1 MTLVALVLLYPLTAI
16 EALPDILQSMNDNDQ
31 TKAPPSWGV
40 MKVIEWKIHFL
51 EFDPSENSRTWH
63 TSEAKCTR
71 IRDRGSAIRLAKAAG
86 GLVIELDTGQ
96 IELPALD

>member
-1 MTLVALVLLYPLTAI
+1 MLLYPLTAI
-16 EALPDILQSMNDNDQ
+16 GRLFDILQSMNDNDQ

-40 MKVIEWKIHFL
+40 MKVIEWKVHYL
-51 EFDPSENSRTWH
+51 EFDPSHNSRTWH
-63 TSEAKCTR
+63 SSEKMCTR

-86 GLVIELDTGQ
+86 GLVIELDSGQ